1 MPKLNV
7 PVITVWAL
15 MRNGKENRK
24 VRKMESQVFEAI
36 KEASKT
42 VQKEKRK
49 PSDERIAEMVTRRQY
64 KW

>member
-1 MPKLNV
+1 
-7 PVITVWAL
+7 